1 MKKKEW
7 NQGLDHIDYDL
18 VEKYTLQ
25 KEKLNGRQ
33 HTKSVWLRVGALAAC
48 LVLIF
53 GAVVFLP
60 RLQNDVPIDV
70 ETTPS
75 GESSKIQN
83 IFFDAK
89 GNSIADAEELFYQDE
104 TYWYY
109 FPNQISEYVTV
120 AYTDGQTEPLIEAL
134 THGNVQITDLDTYG
148 IKYYSL
154 ERGYVI
160 ENIIDWTEID
170 AIYIAEA
177 LETFYSDEEYEYY
190 FANII
195 SPYIIVYY
203 KDGTAQLLKDAL
215 EEKNIKI
222 DDLSQFKIGFGK
234 RPKSEPEEKTVANIV
249 FDPQNNTIVEEEEI
263 IYQTETH
270 NYCFSRK
277 ISQYVRVRYT
287 DGKEYDVKNS
297 LLWGYITLADLDKYG
312 IEYYSV
318 EREYEVDKISSPKE
332 VEKWYRDVQ
341 ECFFEDENNLYFFDD
356 IKSNAISVYYKD
368 GTRHNIKKALKDEY
382 ITITD
387 LDAFGVE
394 YRVVPKEYV
403 VQKVID
409 WTKIE
414 ERNVVDQ
421 TENFYSDDNYNYWFS
436 STLSPHIIV
445 YYKNGTTQNIKDALA
460 EGHIIIANLDT
471 FGIEYQKDLK
481 PKEIASIVD
490 EWEGSDTQKECF
502 YEDENTEYYFLDNKS
517 LDIMVYYTDGTVQN
531 LKKAFGMGRVTI
543 ADLDKFDIYYY
554 TRPKGSF
561 PQLTF
566 ADLRELVA
574 TYGEELT
581 WEHFEGYDLW
591 DSASDGFSMTTF
603 IKDEQN
609 YLPSFQLRI
618 VGSSPEEKP
627 EHIYLSCRWYNTD
640 AYIDIRYEDIDEFL
654 AANPYPW

>member
-18 VEKYTLQ
+18 IEKYTLQ

-48 LVLIF
+48 LVLIL

-60 RLQNDVPIDV
+60 RLQNDVPSDV
-70 ETTPS
+70 ETTQS

-89 GNSIADAEELFYQDE
+89 GNSIADDEELFYQDE

-134 THGNVQITDLDTYG
+134 ASGNVQITDLDTYG

-170 AIYIAEA
+170 EISIAEA
-177 LETFYSDEEYEYY
+177 FETFYSDEEYEYY

-203 KDGTAQLLKDAL
+203 KDGTAQLLRDAL
-215 EEKNIKI
+215 EEGNIKI

-234 RPKSEPEEKTVANIV
+234 RPKSEPEEKTVVNIV

-318 EREYEVDKISSPKE
+318 ERKYEVDKISSPKE

-356 IKSNAISVYYKD
+356 IKSNATSVYYKD

-445 YYKNGTTQNIKDALA
+445 YYKNGTTQNIKDALK
-460 EGHIIIANLDT
+460 EGCIIIADLDT
-471 FGIEYQKDLK
+471 FGVEYQKDLK
-481 PKEIASIVD
+481 SKEIASIVD
-490 EWEGSDTQKECF
+490 EWEGSDTRKECF
-502 YEDENTEYYFLDNKS
+502 YEDENFYYYFLDQKS
-517 LDIMVYYTDGTVQN
+517 LDIMVYYTDGTAQN
-531 LKKAFGMGRVTI
+531 LKEAFEMGRVTI
-543 ADLDKFDIYYY
+543 ADLDKFGIYYY
-554 TRPKGSF
+554 TRQKGSF
-561 PQLTF
+561 PQITF
-566 ADLRELVA
+566 SDLKELVA

-591 DSASDGFSMTTF
+591 DSALDGFRMTTF
-603 IKDEQN
+603 IKDENGIPN
-609 YLPSFQLRI
+609 YQLRI
-618 VGSSPEEKP
+618 EGSSPEEEP
-627 EHIYLSCRWYNTD
+627 EHIYLYCRWKDDDT
-640 AYIDIRYEDIDEFL
+640 YIDIRYEDIDEFL
-654 AANPYPW
+654 AATPYPW